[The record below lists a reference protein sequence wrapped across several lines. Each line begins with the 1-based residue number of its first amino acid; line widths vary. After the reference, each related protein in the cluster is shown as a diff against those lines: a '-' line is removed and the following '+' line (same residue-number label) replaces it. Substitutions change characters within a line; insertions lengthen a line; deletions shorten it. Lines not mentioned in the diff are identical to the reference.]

1 MAKFSGYGF
10 NKSHSAAYALVAYQ
24 TAYLKT
30 HYPVEFMA
38 ALLTSETSKP
48 DSVVK
53 YIGECREI
61 GIRVEPPDVQVSGA
75 QFTPHTVE
83 DRQAIRFGL
92 AAVKN
97 VGGNAIESILKA
109 RAEAGGRFKSF
120 WEFCEKIDLR
130 LMNKRVIESL
140 IKAGALDS
148 LGTRGQLMAAVD
160 KAMERAQKAQRD
172 AEQGQSGL
180 FGLFDETPA
189 RGREADALPAAA
201 DWEESE
207 RLANE
212 KEVLGFFVSG
222 HPLDKYAEKLR
233 NLTGVITVAEA
244 LERKP
249 PERRWGAQADMAD
262 ELQVAGIIHGL
273 RVQKSRRDQRLYAQ
287 ASLEDATG
295 KIELI
300 CFARDYERLA
310 QRLKIEAPVLVRG
323 TLMGDEDAAPKIAVS
338 QVQALED
345 VQVKLPGGVRI
356 RINLDRAT
364 DEILAQLKSA
374 AEAAPGPGKVMLQLE
389 KKGEYAVILEPEGM
403 SVAAD
408 RGWVERVEELAGKGS
423 VQAVG

>member
-1 MAKFSGYGF
+1 
-10 NKSHSAAYALVAYQ
+10 
-24 TAYLKT
+24 
-30 HYPVEFMA
+30 
-38 ALLTSETSKP
+38 
-48 DSVVK
+48 VVK

-75 QFTPHTVE
+75 QFTPHGE
-83 DRQAIRFGL
+83 AIRFGL

-97 VGGNAIESILKA
+97 VGGNAIESILKS

-120 WEFCEKIDLR
+120 WEFCEKVDLR

-189 RGREADALPAAA
+189 RGREADALPPAA

-222 HPLDKYAEKLR
+222 HPLDKYAEKLH
-233 NLTGVITVAEA
+233 NLTGVITTAEA

-249 PERRWGAQADMAD
+249 PERRWGAQQDMAD
-262 ELQVAGIIHGL
+262 EIQVAGMLVG
-273 RVQKSRRDQRLYAQ
+273 VVAKKSKKDQRLYGQGA
-287 ASLEDATG
+287 LEDATG
-295 KIELI
+295 KIEVI

-310 QRLKIEAPVLVRG
+310 QQLKIEAPVLVRG

-338 QVQALED
+338 QVQALEE
-345 VQVKLPGGVRI
+345 VQVKLPAGVRI
-356 RINLDRAT
+356 RINLDRAS
-364 DEILAQLKSA
+364 EEMLAELKST

-403 SVAAD
+403 SVTAD